1 MRKLQTAA
9 LTVTAFAALTAT
21 ACGSSDDDGGAA
33 STATVTVTAPGT
45 APASAASTAAPTPA
59 ASPSASASQI
69 DQAVRA
75 IRSAERRVPNGKAY
89 DIETDRLRGKPVWEV
104 KVARGTTRAYE
115 LDVSADG
122 RKVLRRRAKTVDD
135 DVRKLRDAKVGLAK
149 ALRTAA
155 RRAKGAAFDSA
166 EIDRSGGRL
175 VWEATFKA
183 PGDRELEVDV
193 DARTGKV
200 LRVRT
205 DD

>member
-33 STATVTVTAPGT
+33 STATVTVNAPGT
-45 APASAASTAAPTPA
+45 APAAAASTAAPTPA
-59 ASPSASASQI
+59 ASASQI
-69 DQAVRA
+69 DQAV
-75 IRSAERRVPNGKAY
+75 RSAERRVPNGKAY